1 MEFEGFKSAWQRQY
15 TEGQSLSSSLPVSRS
30 LQFLRTSA
38 IHDLQRSDELSR
50 FIFSLLFALV
60 AIGASLK
67 VLSPGAGRIAAWLFA
82 AALLVD
88 GITGMALLV
97 YRHREQATSTMVEYV
112 RREHRMAETRLRLER
127 YSQRL
132 MVLLA
137 GITLL
142 LLLFDPKPVLLRENL
157 VEPFGRMAII
167 TAFLAVAW
175 RRAKSRS
182 REIRSELERYLKDL
196 EK

>member
-1 MEFEGFKSAWQRQY
+1 
-15 TEGQSLSSSLPVSRS
+15 
-30 LQFLRTSA
+30 
-38 IHDLQRSDELSR
+38 
-50 FIFSLLFALV
+50 
-60 AIGASLK
+60 
-67 VLSPGAGRIAAWLFA
+67 
-82 AALLVD
+82 
-88 GITGMALLV
+88 
-97 YRHREQATSTMVEYV
+97 
-112 RREHRMAETRLRLER
+112 
-127 YSQRL
+127 

-142 LLLFDPKPVLLRENL
+142 LLIFDPKPATLRENL

-182 REIRSELERYLKDL
+182 REISVELERYLKDL

>member
-1 MEFEGFKSAWQRQY
+1 MELEGFKSAWQRQY
-15 TEGQSLSSSLPVSRS
+15 SEGNSLPPSLPVSRS

-50 FIFSLLFALV
+50 AIFSLLFALV
-60 AIGASLK
+60 AIGASLR
-67 VLSPGAGRIAAWLFA
+67 VLSPGTGRVAAWLFA
-82 AALLVD
+82 AALLAD
-88 GITGMALLV
+88 GITGLVLLML
-97 YRHREQATSTMVEYV
+97 RHREQATSTVLEYV
-112 RREHRMAETRLRLER
+112 KREHRMAETRLRFER
-127 YSQRL
+127 YSQRF

-142 LLLFDPKPVLLRENL
+142 LLIFDPKPVSLRENL
-157 VEPFGRMAII
+157 IEPFGRMAII

-175 RRAKSRS
+175 RRAKSQS
-182 REIRSELERYLKDL
+182 KEIRSELERYLKDF